1 MTRTEERRQADYA
14 RMRKSETL
22 EGLRITGRVLDRAKP
37 YERQREELRGI
48 QRRIERI
55 ERGEEKP

>member
-1 MTRTEERRQADYA
+1 MTRTEERRQRDYA

-22 EGLRITGRVLDRAKP
+22 EGLHITGRVFDNKP
-37 YERQREELRGI
+37 EYQGKREELRGI
-48 QRRIERI
+48 QTRINRI